1 MGAGQYSGWPAVSY
15 FGALSWVVFGAVYG
29 AITGWC
35 GCCVSRS
42 PAAAMAACS
51 RREQL
56 WRFWLWWVLA
66 STVGWAVGGFG
77 GWAVVGSLPR
87 GIIGDGTVV
96 VVVGGF
102 VLGALQ
108 WLVLRRQV
116 ARAGWWVVASI
127 AAMAVV
133 GVLVVALD
141 EGAVVAGGGLVV
153 GVLQWLVLRRQV
165 ALAGWWVPASAVG
178 WVVGGFVSGI
188 VGDATGVSW
197 IAAAGWA
204 VLGVVYGAITG
215 AVLVWLLR
223 HRAAGADDAVSA
235 PL

>member
-1 MGAGQYSGWPAVSY
+1 MALVGAGEHGGV
-15 FGALSWVVFGAVYG
+15 G
-29 AITGWC
+29 C
-35 GCCVSRS
+35 G
-42 PAAAMAACS
+42 
-51 RREQL
+51 
-56 WRFWLWWVLA
+56 RFRGL
-66 STVGWAVGGFG
+66 GR
-77 GWAVVGSLPR
+77 VGSLPG
-87 GIIGDGTVV
+87 GIIGDGTIV
-96 VVVGGF
+96 VVVGGI
-102 VLGALQ
+102 VVGVLQ

-153 GVLQWLVLRRQV
+153 GALQWLVLRRQV
-165 ALAGWWVPASAVG
+165 ARAGWWVPASGVG

-188 VGDATGVSW
+188 VGDTTGVSW

-204 VLGVVYGAITG
+204 VLGVVYGAMTG
-215 AVLVWLLR
+215 AVLVWMLR